1 MNSGGSGIEIVE
13 FNIQFFNVLTLLG
26 MENGVSVVG
35 YLIRIDNVRFEIQD
49 IEDGIRY
56 KIGVGR
62 FLLYEL
68 KKRDL
73 IMKCVNSLLRYCLYY
88 LRINF
93 ILKGF
98 TNTETK
104 KQLVHA

>member
-26 MENGVSVVG
+26 MKNEVSVVG
-35 YLIRIDNVRFEIQD
+35 YMIGIHNVRFEVQD
-49 IEDGIRY
+49 IEDGIRC
-56 KIGVGR
+56 KIGAGR

-73 IMKCVNSLLRYCLYY
+73 VM
-88 LRINF
+88 
-93 ILKGF
+93 
-98 TNTETK
+98 
-104 KQLVHA
+104 